1 MCVSVCDLM
10 SGVFPFLEKPNEHME
25 HLIHNVS
32 LGHELPNRHYQIVP
46 LAINLLSF
54 YVTTN
59 AVENLT
65 ELIRLDKDAPL
76 MFSFAP
82 LFFFHK
88 GALVSEGQIAV
99 ISDTDNHVALSF
111 PSDPSVPSSVSIYVF
126 LPVSPVITSE
136 GLFLSVSY
144 DVLWPCSGSR
154 TVTVL
159 SLCHL
164 IDTPFLVTC
173 TDTACLSVCVCV
185 HPYMTIN
192 QVNNSSPQPCAPAYV
207 SS

>member
-1 MCVSVCDLM
+1 MSGQLGAYRVGGSACVCVSVCDLM
-10 SGVFPFLEKPNEHME
+10 SGVSPFLEKPNEHME

-82 LFFFHK
+82 LFFF
-88 GALVSEGQIAV
+88 SQR
-99 ISDTDNHVALSF
+99 
-111 PSDPSVPSSVSIYVF
+111 
-126 LPVSPVITSE
+126 
-136 GLFLSVSY
+136 
-144 DVLWPCSGSR
+144 C
-154 TVTVL
+154 
-159 SLCHL
+159 
-164 IDTPFLVTC
+164 TC
-173 TDTACLSVCVCV
+173 
-185 HPYMTIN
+185 
-192 QVNNSSPQPCAPAYV
+192 
-207 SS
+207 